1 MKWLKDDAY
10 NAMKQAADNWNKLL
24 NQVLG
29 DAPEMKVEEVTVE
42 VLLEAF
48 EKGSADAGL
57 QEQLA
62 TAQNELKQKNQQVEQ
77 LQSDLAELKGTP
89 VTKQSEARLIMNREP
104 EQRTSKTLRK
114 STTEI
119 RLLSWLKRRKQDF
132 LHISNRHGKT
142 RIVRY

>member
-89 VTKQSEARLIMNREP
+89 VTKQSEAKVNNEQGAGAEDIKDFAEKHDGDTLAIMAKAQE
-104 EQRTSKTLRK
+104 TGFFTHK
-114 STTEI
+114 
-119 RLLSWLKRRKQDF
+119 
-132 LHISNRHGKT
+132 
-142 RIVRY
+142 

>member
-89 VTKQSEARLIMNREP
+89 VTKQSEAKVNNEP
-104 EQRTSKTLRK
+104 GAGAEDIKDFAEKHDGDTLAIIAK
-114 STTEI
+114 AQEI
-119 RLLSWLKRRKQDF
+119 GFFTHK
-132 LHISNRHGKT
+132 
-142 RIVRY
+142 

>member
-10 NAMKQAADNWNKLL
+10 NAMKQAADNLNKLL

-89 VTKQSEARLIMNREP
+89 VTKQSEAKVNNEPGAGAEDIKDFAEKHDGDTLAIMAKAQE
-104 EQRTSKTLRK
+104 TGFFTHK
-114 STTEI
+114 
-119 RLLSWLKRRKQDF
+119 
-132 LHISNRHGKT
+132 
-142 RIVRY
+142 

>member
-48 EKGSADAGL
+48 EKGSAEAGL
-57 QEQLA
+57 QEQLT
-62 TAQNELKQKNQQVEQ
+62 TAQNELKLKNQQVKQ

-89 VTKQSEARLIMNREP
+89 VTKQSEAKVDNELGAGAEDIKDFAEKHDGETLAIMAKAQE
-104 EQRTSKTLRK
+104 TGFFTHK
-114 STTEI
+114 
-119 RLLSWLKRRKQDF
+119 
-132 LHISNRHGKT
+132 
-142 RIVRY
+142 

>member
-89 VTKQSEARLIMNREP
+89 VTKQSEAMVNNEPGAGAEDIKDFAEKHDGDTLAIMAKAQE
-104 EQRTSKTLRK
+104 TGFFTHK
-114 STTEI
+114 
-119 RLLSWLKRRKQDF
+119 
-132 LHISNRHGKT
+132 
-142 RIVRY
+142 

>member
-62 TAQNELKQKNQQVEQ
+62 TAQNELKQKNKQVEQ

-89 VTKQSEARLIMNREP
+89 VTKQSEAKVNNEPGAGAEDIKDFAEKHDGDTLAIMAKAQE
-104 EQRTSKTLRK
+104 TGFFTHK
-114 STTEI
+114 
-119 RLLSWLKRRKQDF
+119 
-132 LHISNRHGKT
+132 
-142 RIVRY
+142 

>member
-57 QEQLA
+57 QGQLA

-89 VTKQSEARLIMNREP
+89 VTKQSEAKVNNEPGAGAEDIKDFAEKHDGDTLAIMAKAQE
-104 EQRTSKTLRK
+104 TGFFTHK
-114 STTEI
+114 
-119 RLLSWLKRRKQDF
+119 
-132 LHISNRHGKT
+132 
-142 RIVRY
+142 

>member
-29 DAPEMKVEEVTVE
+29 EAPEMKVEEVTVE
-42 VLLEAF
+42 VLLEAV

-89 VTKQSEARLIMNREP
+89 VTKQSEAKVNNEPGAGAEDIKDFAEKHDGDTLAIMAKAQE
-104 EQRTSKTLRK
+104 TGFFTHK
-114 STTEI
+114 
-119 RLLSWLKRRKQDF
+119 
-132 LHISNRHGKT
+132 
-142 RIVRY
+142 

>member
-62 TAQNELKQKNQQVEQ
+62 TAQNDFKQKNQQVEQ

-89 VTKQSEARLIMNREP
+89 VTKQSEAKVNNEPGAGAEDIKDFAEKHDGDTLAIMAKAQE
-104 EQRTSKTLRK
+104 TGFFTHK
-114 STTEI
+114 
-119 RLLSWLKRRKQDF
+119 
-132 LHISNRHGKT
+132 
-142 RIVRY
+142 